1 MMVAGVV
8 LAAGLGTRMKSSLP
22 KVLHRLHGFP
32 MLKYVLN
39 TVRALH
45 PEKIV
50 IVAGEHIQDIKKS
63 LDVTS
68 DITFTRQKIPKG
80 TGDALSK
87 AVPALKGF
95 KGTVLVVNGD
105 TPLITGST
113 LKNFLSLHKRKRNEV
128 SVLSF
133 ESRDPGSYGRI
144 IRDNKGRAAF
154 IVEQR
159 DATEMQKTVR
169 EVNSGVYAI
178 ESGALPL
185 LKEIKLNKLKGEYYL
200 TDIVGIARDKGLRLD
215 AFCAGFEDEFIG
227 VNTIE
232 ELENAGRIMKKRIIN
247 KLSEGGVHFI
257 EKSSVFISSD
267 TEIGAET
274 TVYPNVHIEG
284 KTSIGRGCT
293 IYPNVRIL
301 DGIIEDG
308 AVIKDSTLIE
318 EAIVRRNASVGPF
331 AHIRPGSVIGEKA
344 KIGNFV
350 EVKKSVIGP
359 GTKASHLS
367 YIGDASIG
375 KDVNI
380 GAGTIT
386 CNYDGHEK
394 HITTIED
401 GVFVGSDTQFVAP
414 VKIGKGAFV
423 GAGST
428 ITADVPPHAL
438 ALSRVKQ
445 RNIEGGAL
453 KLQLKVKS
461 EKLRVKNKEKR

>member
-32 MLKYVLN
+32 MLEYVLN

-68 DITFTRQKIPKG
+68 DIAFTRQKIPKG

-113 LKNFLSLHKRKRNEV
+113 LKNFLSLHNRKRNEV

-159 DATEMQKTVR
+159 DATEAQKTIR

-200 TDIVGIARDKGLRLD
+200 TDIVGIARDKGVRLD
-215 AFCAGFEDEFIG
+215 AFCTGSEDEFMG

-232 ELENAGRIMKKRIIN
+232 ELENAGRTMKKRIIN
-247 KLSEGGVHFI
+247 KLSDGGVHFI

-267 TEIGAET
+267 TKIGAET
-274 TVYPNVHIEG
+274 NVYPNVHIEG

-301 DGIIEDG
+301 DSIIEDG

-318 EAIVRRNASVGPF
+318 EAIIKRNASVGPF
-331 AHIRPGSVIGEKA
+331 AHIRPGSVICERA

-367 YIGDASIG
+367 YIGDARIG

-428 ITADVPPHAL
+428 ITADVPSHAL

-453 KLQLKVKS
+453 KLQLKGGSKKVK
-461 EKLRVKNKEKR
+461 VKNREKR